1 MCGVPGSGTQAELD
15 DEDEDEDEDE
25 KETLSPAVEGAG
37 GRRVDKCGG
46 GGTGE

>member
-1 MCGVPGSGTQAELD
+1 MCGVPGSGTQADLD
-15 DEDEDEDEDE
+15 DEDEDE